1 MNTHSESYSHIYFNI
16 GLPSPQMVGLGA
28 GQGVVLMDCITKD
41 GAKPAETLSSGCSYL
56 R

>member
-28 GQGVVLMDCITKD
+28 GQGVVFNGLYYK
-41 GAKPAETLSSGCSYL
+41 G
-56 R
+56 